1 LQIVDQTDI
10 VKGVG
15 DGNAILPIDFLF
27 YFETPKAILECLVPV
42 SLTLVYISDVIE
54 GVSNV
59 DVLFFLSLDPLLN
72 LKALE
77 IVLDRFLIV
86 ALQVIGISDIA
97 EDVGGVDALIPCDL
111 LINFKAHR
119 VVFDGLL
126 VISILILFF
135 SFFLIDP
142 RFQ

>member
-1 LQIVDQTDI
+1 MQIVDQTDI

-27 YFETPKAILECLVPV
+27 YFETPKVILECLVPV

-59 DVLFFLSLDPLLN
+59 DVLLLSLDPLLD

-126 VISILILFF
+126 VISIPILFF

>member
-1 LQIVDQTDI
+1 MQIVDQTDI
-10 VKGVG
+10 FKGVG
-15 DGNAILPIDFLF
+15 DGNAILPIDCLF
-27 YFETPKAILECLVPV
+27 YFKTPKVILECLVPV

-59 DVLFFLSLDPLLN
+59 DVLLLSLDPLLN

-97 EDVGGVDALIPCDL
+97 EDVGGVGALIPCDL

-126 VISILILFF
+126 VISFLILFF
-135 SFFLIDP
+135 PLFMTDP